1 MSAVVHAV
9 TVTRPGKTG
18 STAWFWNRTEAD
30 TNFYE
35 KVEEYGE
42 TATIKRYRV
51 DVSEA
56 IAEAVED
63 LIAAGEAEL
72 VDTHEPDKP
81 EQPEYTTLRY
91 DTQNHEILYIERTF
105 GGEFWPYTVEK
116 QTNTSWLVKEQMS
129 GERVG
134 RIYQDDPTALLPSYS
149 VELRA
154 DTDPVA
160 YGASLQE
167 AVEALIGTASGDF
180 GDVK

>member
-1 MSAVVHAV
+1 MSTVVHAV
-9 TVTRPGKTG
+9 TVTRPNKTG
-18 STAWFWNRTEAD
+18 STAWFWNQTEAD
-30 TNFYE
+30 SDFYD
-35 KVEEYGE
+35 KVDQHGK
-42 TATIKRYRV
+42 TATVRRLRV
-51 DVSEA
+51 DVSQA
-56 IAEAVED
+56 LGDAVED
-63 LIAAGEAEL
+63 LIAAGEAE
-72 VDTHEPDKP
+72 VVKTHDPDEPEK
-81 EQPEYTTLRY
+81 PEYTTLRY

-116 QTNTSWLVKEQMS
+116 QTNTSWLVKES
-129 GERVG
+129 GTRIG

-167 AVEALIGTASGDF
+167 AVEALIGTMCGDF